1 MYSTSSIKSPPP
13 STVQLPTTSLVSS
26 SSRLGQS
33 IHSML
38 ELTLCSPVH
47 PRVEPRTAS
56 PEEPEHLYNDLETP
70 RTDAT
75 LESEEERL
83 ALDALHQDEEEPNEE
98 EPNEEE
104 EDETEEDDYIDEETG
119 GLGQLRSTESEMV
132 DVDSGSDDSA
142 PRTVHEL
149 GGFITAAELLA
160 SSSAA
165 EEDYDA
171 SEGELEEED
180 SDSDRDLTM
189 AELFPPRFS
198 TFLPSVHLS
207 TTDVATYDDQ
217 ESEDDS
223 ITDPRSPLPGYAFP
237 LHDPASPSPEIL
249 LDSDVSMD
257 GAEDDVVVELL
268 PEQRGERDS
277 SEEFERSDDAQME
290 YQAYDSDHEEEQ
302 VRLRSLPCLT
312 DDSPSPESPRI

>member
-1 MYSTSSIKSPPP
+1 M
-13 STVQLPTTSLVSS
+13 
-26 SSRLGQS
+26 
-33 IHSML
+33 
-38 ELTLCSPVH
+38 H

-98 EPNEEE
+98 E
-104 EDETEEDDYIDEETG
+104 EDETEEDDYIDEKTG
-119 GLGQLRSTESEMV
+119 GLGQLRPTESEMV
-132 DVDSGSDDSA
+132 DVDFGSDDSA
-142 PRTVHEL
+142 PRTVPEL

-171 SEGELEEED
+171 SEGELEED

-198 TFLPSVHLS
+198 TSVHLS
-207 TTDVATYDDQ
+207 NTDVATYDDQ
-217 ESEDDS
+217 KSEDDS

-237 LHDPASPSPEIL
+237 LHDPVSPSPEIL

-257 GAEDDVVVELL
+257 GAEDDVVVELI

-290 YQAYDSDHEEEQ
+290 YQAYDFDHEEEQ
-302 VRLRSLPCLT
+302 VRLRSLPCFT